1 MGYSTSFLLGYS
13 TMFIGFSWIFQHFY
27 WDPCCN
33 PGPGVCIHLDP
44 AWPCG
49 WTGQRD
55 RPTTWT
61 GAAILGEKTWV
72 VSTGNRQCRA
82 HGLQNARISCGE
94 VNVRS
99 RAYPLNTSDLW
110 RFWRTFLEFC
120 CGAYVFRYQ
129 RLLGGFALLLFGSSG
144 AIGNSCRVELVGC
157 LPFPSPMGLS
167 SGWKALRVQQGEV
180 QPSLGREWLGSGS
193 NVVSYVVL
201 TSFLLLLLP
210 GT

>member
-120 CGAYVFRYQ
+120 CCCAAAWLEWRM
-129 RLLGGFALLLFGSSG
+129 LLQL
-144 AIGNSCRVELVGC
+144 
-157 LPFPSPMGLS
+157 
-167 SGWKALRVQQGEV
+167 KQQ
-180 QPSLGREWLGSGS
+180 EWQQDHFET
-193 NVVSYVVL
+193 
-201 TSFLLLLLP
+201 TSIE
-210 GT
+210 

>member
-1 MGYSTSFLLGYS
+1 MLHPWPY
-13 TMFIGFSWIFQHFY
+13 HR
-27 WDPCCN
+27 
-33 PGPGVCIHLDP
+33 LDIP
-44 AWPCG
+44 EPDTVAGRAWQG
-49 WTGQRD
+49 IAGH
-55 RPTTWT
+55 
-61 GAAILGEKTWV
+61 
-72 VSTGNRQCRA
+72 TGNRQCRA

-157 LPFPSPMGLS
+157 LPFPSHMGLS
-167 SGWKALRVQQGEV
+167 SGWKALRVQQG
-180 QPSLGREWLGSGS
+180 
-193 NVVSYVVL
+193 
-201 TSFLLLLLP
+201 
-210 GT
+210 

>member
-1 MGYSTSFLLGYS
+1 MGIMNYR
-13 TMFIGFSWIFQHFY
+13 IGT
-27 WDPCCN
+27 P
-33 PGPGVCIHLDP
+33 
-44 AWPCG
+44 
-49 WTGQRD
+49 
-55 RPTTWT
+55 
-61 GAAILGEKTWV
+61 
-72 VSTGNRQCRA
+72 TGNRQCRA

-167 SGWKALRVQQGEV
+167 SGWKALRVQQG
-180 QPSLGREWLGSGS
+180 
-193 NVVSYVVL
+193 
-201 TSFLLLLLP
+201 
-210 GT
+210 